1 MLILNSL
8 NNKSLYI
15 NYKYCIKLF
24 TTHIHGDMSSN
35 YLLSA
40 SEHSPKF
47 VCILS
52 KNFQKKNNNC
62 SWAWSGRRG
71 NYKSGISLC
80 LLLCKSISICTCER
94 KKSLKVLEKHFS
106 PLLMLPTCYYNLGFL

>member
-52 KNFQKKNNNC
+52 KSFQKIIIIIIIVPGLGVAEGEIT
-62 SWAWSGRRG
+62 S
-71 NYKSGISLC
+71 
-80 LLLCKSISICTCER
+80 
-94 KKSLKVLEKHFS
+94 
-106 PLLMLPTCYYNLGFL
+106 LGFPCVYCYAKA

>member
-8 NNKSLYI
+8 DNKSLYI

-35 YLLSA
+35 YLLYT

-52 KNFQKKNNNC
+52 KNFQKKIIIIIVP
-62 SWAWSGRRG
+62 G
-71 NYKSGISLC
+71 
-80 LLLCKSISICTCER
+80 
-94 KKSLKVLEKHFS
+94 LEVAEGEITS
-106 PLLMLPTCYYNLGFL
+106 LGFPCVYCYAKA